1 MYHMNEGSID
11 LPDNWK
17 DQTINI
23 IASGG
28 TGAVPGLSFTVTRD
42 DVPWGMEFDE
52 YVTGEI
58 EKASEALTDFT
69 IINQSGLHISGRQ
82 AVELEC
88 TWNAKQ
94 GPMHQ
99 IITTVNAPA
108 HAMVLT
114 ASMPGKMSDT
124 QKSEVRR
131 ITATLQLTEPAS

>member
-1 MYHMNEGSID
+1 MYYMNEGSID
-11 LPDNWK
+11 LPDEWK

-23 IASGG
+23 VVSGG
-28 TGAVPGLSFTVTRD
+28 TGSVPGLNFTVTRD
-42 DVPWGMEFDE
+42 DVPWGMEFEE

-58 EKASEALTDFT
+58 DKAKGALTDFE
-69 IINQSGLHISGRQ
+69 ILAQSGLTVSGCK

-88 TWNAKQ
+88 TWSAKQ

-99 IITTVNAPA
+99 IITTVDAPS

-124 QKSEVRR
+124 QRAEVRR
-131 ITATLQLTEPAS
+131 IVATLNLTAPAA

>member
-1 MYHMNEGSID
+1 MYKMNEGSID
-11 LPDNWK
+11 LPDSWK

-23 IASGG
+23 VVSGG
-28 TGAVPGLSFTVTRD
+28 TGSVPGLNFTVTRD

-58 EKASEALTDFT
+58 EKAGNALTDFT
-69 IINQSGLHISGRQ
+69 VISQSGLHISGRA

-99 IITTVNAPA
+99 IITTVDAPH

-124 QKSEVRR
+124 QRAEVRR
-131 ITATLQLTEPAS
+131 IVATLDLTEPTG